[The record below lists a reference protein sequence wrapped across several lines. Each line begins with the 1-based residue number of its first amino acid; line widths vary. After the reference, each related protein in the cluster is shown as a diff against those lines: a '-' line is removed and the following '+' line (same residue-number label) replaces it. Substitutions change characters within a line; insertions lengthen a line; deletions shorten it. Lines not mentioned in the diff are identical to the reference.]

1 VEPPNVVLIG
11 SRPLAALF
19 DDALASAVG
28 VFVST
33 FAFSLVALSAAA
45 AVGLLPLRRR
55 S

>member
-28 VFVST
+28 VFV
-33 FAFSLVALSAAA
+33 AA